1 MTLEALGA
9 LIGISLVVQA
19 ATDPVRLGPNPTPS
33 PVLSV
38 QAQQVRMQ
46 PLIRS
51 ANECIARAVS
61 ADPRFGVEVG
71 SANVNDL
78 IVDSVPTC
86 VEAIRAIIDQH
97 DNIYGAG
104 TGEIFFMGAFLD
116 ALSARVHQLIGS
128 ARH

>member
-9 LIGISLVVQA
+9 LIGISLVVQT
-19 ATDPVRLGPNPTPS
+19 ATDPLRLGPNSTRGL
-33 PVLSV
+33 VLSI
-38 QAQQVRMQ
+38 QAQQARMQ

-61 ADPRFGVEVG
+61 ADPRFGADVG

-78 IVDSVPTC
+78 IVDSVPAC

-97 DNIYGAG
+97 DVIYGTG
-104 TGEIFFMGAFLD
+104 TGEIFFMGYFLD
-116 ALSARVHQLIGS
+116 ALPASVHRLTKDGQ
-128 ARH
+128 R